1 LCGSIDDGRAD
12 DATNGWVVHWYYLCY
27 NKSTMPRK
35 QRLTVTVDVDLIE
48 AGSQAVASGRAQS
61 LSGWVNDALADRRE
75 KEQRLTALATA
86 VAEFERRSGTITAEE
101 IAAQQRADRTDAV
114 VVRHSGRSRPRRGR
128 KRAA

>member
-1 LCGSIDDGRAD
+1 
-12 DATNGWVVHWYYLCY
+12 
-27 NKSTMPRK
+27 MPRK
-35 QRLTVTVDVDLIE
+35 QRLTVTVDADLIE

-75 KEQRLTALATA
+75 KEQRLAALATA
-86 VAEFERRSGTITAEE
+86 VADYERRSGTITAEE

-114 VVRHSGRSRPRRGR
+114 VVRHSGRSRSRRSR